1 MTHVS
6 RRDFLRDFGLSA
18 AALPFVLNLP
28 SLGFANQQA
37 RKQRLVVM
45 FSPNGVVPSTFWPD
59 EEGSEFK
66 LKESLSPLEPFKDRL
81 MTLHGVCDKVRGDGD
96 NHMRGIGCLLTGVE
110 LFPGNIQG
118 GSHTPA
124 GWASGLSI
132 DQEIKNYLQADD
144 ATRTRFGSLEFGVMV
159 PERADTWTRM
169 SYSGPNKPIT
179 PIDDPYQM
187 FSKLYGKLKDRES
200 LKSILDDLQADL
212 KKLAS
217 SVSAEDRQLLEEQTT
232 FVRELE
238 QELKADST
246 AAVGHAVPELEP
258 GIKEENDNM
267 PKLCK
272 LQIDLMVNSFVSDFA
287 RVATFQITNS
297 VGQAKMRWLDINEGH
312 HEISHSPDSDEKA
325 QEKLTRINKWYAEQ
339 LAYLAKRL
347 AETPEPGGQGSLL
360 DNTLIVW
367 TNELGKGNSHTLD
380 NIPFVLVGN
389 GLDFK
394 MGRALNY
401 DKTPPSRVLNAIDQ
415 AADFVTGKSIKPGK
429 VAHNRLLISLA
440 HGFGHHI
447 TKFGNPDFCGD
458 GPLSNLT

>member
-1 MTHVS
+1 MTS
-6 RRDFLRDFGLSA
+6 RREFLRDLGLSA

-28 SLGFANQQA
+28 SLGFANQQV

-45 FSPNGVVPSTFWPD
+45 FSPNGVVPTTFWPD
-59 EEGSEFK
+59 EEGAEFK

-81 MTLHGVCDKVRGDGD
+81 LTLHGVCDKVRGDGD

-132 DQEIKNYLQADD
+132 DQEIKNFLQSKDE
-144 ATRTRFGSLEFGVMV
+144 TRTRFGSLEFGVMV
-159 PERADTWTRM
+159 PDRADTWTRM
-169 SYSGPNKPIT
+169 SYAGPNKPIT

-187 FSKLYGKLKDRES
+187 FSKLYGQAKDRES

-212 KKLAS
+212 KKLAA

-238 QELKADST
+238 QELKSAVSET
-246 AAVGHAVPELEP
+246 VGHAVPELEP
-258 GIKEENDNM
+258 GLKEENDNM

-272 LQIDLMVNSFVSDFA
+272 MQIDLMVNSFAADFA

-312 HEISHSPDSDEKA
+312 HELSHSPDSDEKS
-325 QEKLTRINKWYAEQ
+325 QDKLTRINKWYAEQ

-360 DNTLIVW
+360 DNTTIVW

-380 NIPFVLVGN
+380 NIPFVMVGN
-389 GLDFK
+389 GLNVP
-394 MGRALNY
+394 MGRSL
-401 DKTPPSRVLNAIDQ
+401 K
-415 AADFVTGKSIKPGK
+415 FGK
-429 VAHNRLLISLA
+429 VAHNRLLMSLA
-440 HGFGHHI
+440 HAFGHHV

-458 GPLSNLT
+458 GPLVLA